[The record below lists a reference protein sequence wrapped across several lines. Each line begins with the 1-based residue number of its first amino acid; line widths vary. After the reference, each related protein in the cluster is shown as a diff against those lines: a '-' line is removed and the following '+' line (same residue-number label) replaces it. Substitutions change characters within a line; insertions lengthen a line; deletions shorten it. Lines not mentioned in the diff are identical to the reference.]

1 MDGRQQIKVAK
12 GAKDPKGAGLYSTDA
27 LLRTTTPGTLPPTH
41 KQTAGKQIVAQLV
54 LSLTHETKDS

>member
-27 LLRTTTPGTLPPTH
+27 LLGTT
-41 KQTAGKQIVAQLV
+41 
-54 LSLTHETKDS
+54 

>member
-27 LLRTTTPGTLPPTH
+27 LLRTTLGTLPPTH

-54 LSLTHETKDS
+54 SSLTHETKDS

>member
-27 LLRTTTPGTLPPTH
+27 LLRTTPGTLPPTH

-54 LSLTHETKDS
+54 LSLMHETKDS